1 MALFTKKVFF
11 VTNISVYCSL
21 IPCLKKND
29 YLFSQTTLT
38 LMMPSQRAN
47 LIATF
52 GVNAT
57 YIAHTVDFSVNVDS
71 RIRYAIDKE

>member
-1 MALFTKKVFF
+1 
-11 VTNISVYCSL
+11 
-21 IPCLKKND
+21 
-29 YLFSQTTLT
+29 
-38 LMMPSQRAN
+38 MMPSQRAN

-71 RIRYAIDKE
+71 RIRYTIDKE